1 MSFIGT
7 VMSITLFDLA
17 NEGRFVTLGQ
27 QPDTPRNVGL
37 GPLAGTGSG
46 SILARWLSAPLI

>member
-1 MSFIGT
+1 MKVET
-7 VMSITLFDLA
+7 
-17 NEGRFVTLGQ
+17 GRQERIVTSGQ

-37 GPLAGTGSG
+37 GPLAGTGSW